1 MNLLT
6 VACVTVALA
15 IGTSQL
21 VSEGLEQFLFRPPG
35 VGASPSD
42 RQQSQVATVPQ
53 PPKFAVLV
61 PPAIPPVQATMRQHE
76 RHERWRG

>member
-15 IGTSQL
+15 IGTTQL
-21 VSEGLEQFLFRPPG
+21 VKEGIEQFLFRPPG
-35 VGASPSD
+35 VGASPTEV
-42 RQQSQVATVPQ
+42 QKNQVASAPQ

-61 PPAIPPVQATMRQHE
+61 PPAIPPVRATVGHHE
-76 RHERWRG
+76 RHERSGR